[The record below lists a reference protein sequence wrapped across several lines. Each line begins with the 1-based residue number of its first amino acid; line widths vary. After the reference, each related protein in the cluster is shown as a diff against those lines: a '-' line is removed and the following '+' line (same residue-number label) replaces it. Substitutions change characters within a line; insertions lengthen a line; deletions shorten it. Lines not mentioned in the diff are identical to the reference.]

1 MIKIIIS
8 SLLMMVYAVSS
19 WGAVLAA
26 ELDITKPIASNPRV
40 QNTLNNFCKKY
51 CIGKNSSLKLEF
63 VGLNMTDDPYVAK
76 VRVHM
81 RFRMKSFNVNS
92 LIRGIGDVNTSTCKL
107 TKLNIQADNPLIGA
121 MLKQMRQNFIKMIN
135 NIKLVC

>member
-1 MIKIIIS
+1 MFKIIILP
-8 SLLMMVYAVSS
+8 LLIAAFSVSS
-19 WGAVLAA
+19 FSAAHAA
-26 ELDITKPIASNPRV
+26 ELNITKPIASNPRV
-40 QNTLNNFCKKY
+40 QKTLDNFCKKY
-51 CIGKNSSLKLEF
+51 CIGKSSSLKLEF
-63 VGLNMTDDPYVAK
+63 VGLNVTDNPYMAK

-81 RFRMKSFNVNS
+81 RFRMKGFNVNS
-92 LIRGIGDVNTSTCKL
+92 LVRGIGDVNTSTCKL

>member
-1 MIKIIIS
+1 MFKIIILP
-8 SLLMMVYAVSS
+8 LLMVIFSGSS
-19 WGAVLAA
+19 FSAALAA
-26 ELDITKPIASNPRV
+26 ELNITKPIASNPRV
-40 QNTLNNFCKKY
+40 QKTLNNFCKKY
-51 CIGKNSSLKLEF
+51 CIGKNSSLNLEF
-63 VGLNMTDDPYVAK
+63 VGLNVTNDPLVAK

-81 RFRMKSFNVNS
+81 RFRMKDFNVNS

-107 TKLNIQADNPLIGA
+107 TKLNIRADNPLIGV